1 MSSFL
6 AKKKAATGDNTA
18 DTPEKIRTCGINCAV
33 CDNHV
38 QKSYSC
44 CTIETA
50 PEKFKHL
57 FTPGVVRLKICRKC
71 IPYKKVIKLDE
82 PVVVKKKI
90 KIKQKRGRK
99 PTKVVKPTT
108 VVKPI
113 SRDVSMVMVMKDGAK
128 IHVKKEMDNVI
139 KHEPFTAILNPEHT
153 TVFNGAHTQVGNS
166 VEKMDCETGIFKA
179 E

>member
-1 MSSFL
+1 MKIFYLHFL
-6 AKKKAATGDNTA
+6 AKKEALTA
-18 DTPEKIRTCGINCAV
+18 DKTGETPEKIRTCGINCAV

-108 VVKPI
+108 VVKAL
-113 SRDVSMVMVMKDGAK
+113 SRDVNMVTVVKDDAK
-128 IHVKKEMDNVI
+128 VHVKNEMGNVI
-139 KHEPFTAILNPEHT
+139 THEPFTAILNPEHT
-153 TVFNGAHTQVGNS
+153 SVYNGAHSQVSNV
-166 VEKMDCETGIFKA
+166 VEKMDYI
-179 E
+179 

>member
-1 MSSFL
+1 MNIFYLSFS
-6 AKKKAATGDNTA
+6 AKKETSAGDKTGE
-18 DTPEKIRTCGINCAV
+18 TPEKIRTCGINCAV

-44 CTIETA
+44 CTPETA

-57 FTPGVVRLKICRKC
+57 FIGGIVRLKICRKC

-82 PVVVKKKI
+82 PAVVKKKI

-108 VVKPI
+108 VVKAI
-113 SRDVSMVMVMKDGAK
+113 SRDVSMVTVMKDDVK
-128 IHVKKEMDNVI
+128 IHVKNEIDDAIV
-139 KHEPFTAILNPEHT
+139 HAPFTAILNPEHT
-153 TVFNGAHTQVGNS
+153 TAYNGAHSQVVNDL
-166 VEKMDCETGIFKA
+166 EKMDYM
-179 E
+179 